1 MPFKKME
8 RPNLPPRHW
17 VLVGYPGSGKS
28 TFATQMRTPL
38 LPVDAD
44 HRFGEVVHLAQG
56 DVYELS
62 NNPAD
67 SVDPE
72 TIYRLLNQNMPGSD
86 VATVVVDSLTTII
99 TPKVVQAVIDND
111 AGRSRNRMAAFK
123 DKALSMRLL
132 QDAVTMWG
140 TDVLWIY
147 HLQDSRDEQ
156 AREVTR
162 ATLSATERARLY
174 RSINLELHV
183 IQERNRRGIKVVWA
197 RRGRSGMTLWDDTGK
212 WVGMPEKIEQAV
224 YAGLSVTEQ
233 DKIEQET
240 PAVFSTEEA
249 AIEWAQGQ
257 GIFKDFN
264 HTRNSFNKLKKANP
278 NLSLAELSVL
288 WVEEVEAR
296 EAKAREESKG
306 AEEQG
311 SRGENGNAPAS
322 LPPVSTGESTEELK
336 GVELGSKEIEQNE
349 IQNPKSSAKPPG
361 GEIQN
366 DDDEPLEER
375 FDFTLFCDNVMAQV
389 PFYQSVSE
397 VAATLAALGLAYDP
411 EQEDQL
417 LEALRTHAE
426 SLPTFESLKDL
437 LLQLHEEFQLEDAEA
452 KAKLK
457 ALGFTGFPRS
467 DGARE
472 KSRQMYA
479 AVKMAMLNKPTQ
491 EPDEVPI

>member
-1 MPFKKME
+1 M
-8 RPNLPPRHW
+8 H
-17 VLVGYPGSGKS
+17 
-28 TFATQMRTPL
+28 TPL
-38 LPVDAD
+38 LPIDAD
-44 HRFGEVVHLAQG
+44 HRFEEVVHLAQG

-67 SVDPE
+67 SIDPE

-86 VATVVVDSLTTII
+86 VATVIVDSLTTII

-174 RSINLELHV
+174 RSINLELHIV
-183 IQERNRRGIKVVWA
+183 SDPPSARAYPMVGTQAQERNRRGIKVVWA

-224 YAGLSVTEQ
+224 YGGLSVTEQ

-240 PAVFSTEEA
+240 PAVFPTEEA

-264 HTRNSFNKLKKANP
+264 HTRNSFNKLKKTNP
-278 NLSLAELSVL
+278 NLSLAEISVL
-288 WVEEVEAR
+288 WVEEVERRSAD
-296 EAKAREESKG
+296 ESKG
-306 AEEQG
+306 AGEQG
-311 SRGENGNAPAS
+311 SRGENGTEGTPSAGSEQAKAPR
-322 LPPVSTGESTEELK
+322 GEENGAAGTKGHEAEE
-336 GVELGSKEIEQNE
+336 E
-349 IQNPKSSAKPPG
+349 IQNPKSYNPAKSDK
-361 GEIQN
+361 IQN
-366 DDDEPLEER
+366 EEDEPLEER
-375 FDFTLFCDNVMAQV
+375 FDFTLFCDSVITRV
-389 PFYQSVSE
+389 PFYQSVGD
-397 VAATLAALGLAYDP
+397 VAATLATLELAYDP
-411 EQEDQL
+411 EQEAQL
-417 LEALRTHAE
+417 LEALKTYAE
-426 SLPTFESLKDL
+426 SLPAFDSLKDL
-437 LLQLHEEFQLEDAEA
+437 LLQLHEEFQLEEAEA

-457 ALGFTGFPRS
+457 ALGFSGFPRS
-467 DGARE
+467 EGARE

-479 AVKMAMLNKPTQ
+479 AVKMAMANKPVQ
-491 EPDEVPI
+491 EVDEIPL